1 MARVLT
7 RDMRVHFGG
16 YDIGTATTRVAMFL
30 GVDSLDRTAF
40 TDGAERVQAGM
51 RRDRIEW
58 AGLYD
63 DDNSHDAAMSSL
75 IGSSNNNVVSLLIGT
90 ATGDI
95 AYVGTALLT
104 LGKPTGEIAGLVR
117 QEGAFQPDNQ
127 FLRGVHYGTATNYNF
142 SIGGNSGTHDN
153 TAATT
158 AGGTLFMHAFGSVT
172 TGSGSVTLEDS
183 ADGTTFAAIGTRV
196 EAVTA
201 RTAQRVNIGG
211 TIRRYTRLGAVNG
224 TGTLGIVL
232 ILVRA

>member
-1 MARVLT
+1 MAKIWT

-40 TDGAERVQAGM
+40 TDGAERVLSGV

-58 AGLYD
+58 AGLFD

-75 IGSSNNNVVSLLIGT
+75 IGSGTNNVFSVFFGT
-90 ATGDI
+90 GTGGI
-95 AYVGTALLT
+95 AYVGTSLLT
-104 LGKPTGEIAGLVR
+104 LGKPSGEVGGLVR
-117 QEGAFQPDNQ
+117 QDGAFQPDNQ
-127 FLRGVHYGTATNYNF
+127 ILRGVHYGTATNYNF
-142 SIGGNSGTHDN
+142 SAGGNSGTHDN
-153 TAATT
+153 TTATT

-172 TGSGSVTLEDS
+172 TGSGSVQIEDS